1 MGFGSKGGTDVTFES
16 FETRGLMLDGT
27 RIAI

>member
-1 MGFGSKGGTDVTFES
+1 MGFGSKGEIDMTLES